1 MNWGIRIHG
10 VEVSEKDG
18 AIRLAPK
25 LTFIQTMKVPGSAR
39 WTNPPRWIPPPA
51 LSGRAVFVRALPAA
65 TRRAWPSS
73 TGAFASRGRPPVRV
87 VHVDE
92 RLEDEDI
99 LEMVDAGLLPAT
111 VVDDYV
117 ARLWAEVLTG
127 MKVHDDIALR
137 TGGRIA
143 WAVRPED
150 AKLHAFVDD
159 FARRHRVGTKL
170 GNVVRNRYLR
180 NAERLRNPVSA
191 EGLARFHELKGLFR
205 EYAERYGFD
214 YLMLMA
220 LAYRESGLDQSR
232 RSRAGAV
239 GIMQVLPATAAD
251 RRVAIPDIHRLE
263 NNIHAGTRY
272 LRVLLDRHL
281 ARRRPGAD
289 RAAPLRHRL
298 LQRGLQPHRAGADVR
313 RRRRGYDPNRW
324 FGHVEIEAARDIGRE
339 TPQHVAHV
347 FKYYLAYRLV
357 AERSEQ
363 RARAREA
370 QGAR

>member
-1 MNWGIRIHG
+1 
-10 VEVSEKDG
+10 
-18 AIRLAPK
+18 
-25 LTFIQTMKVPGSAR
+25 
-39 WTNPPRWIPPPA
+39 
-51 LSGRAVFVRALPAA
+51 
-65 TRRAWPSS
+65 
-73 TGAFASRGRPPVRV
+73 
-87 VHVDE
+87 
-92 RLEDEDI
+92 
-99 LEMVDAGLLPAT
+99 MVDAGLLPAT

-127 MKVHDDIALR
+127 MKVHDDVALR

-150 AKLHAFVDD
+150 TKLHAFVDD
-159 FARRHRVGTKL
+159 FARRHRVGTRL

-180 NAERLRNPVSA
+180 NAERLRNPVSE

-251 RRVAIPDIHRLE
+251 PRVAIPDIHRLE

-272 LRVLLDRHL
+272 LRVLLDRLLRDGALEPIEQHL
-281 ARRRPGAD
+281 FAFASYNAGSTRIARLRTRGGERAATTPTAGSATWRSRPRATSAARRHSTWPTSSSTTWPIAWWRSGRSRGRGPGRPRQ
-289 RAAPLRHRL
+289 RAERL
-298 LQRGLQPHRAGADVR
+298 AAAA
-313 RRRRGYDPNRW
+313 
-324 FGHVEIEAARDIGRE
+324 AARLKAAGSQSR
-339 TPQHVAHV
+339 
-347 FKYYLAYRLV
+347 
-357 AERSEQ
+357 
-363 RARAREA
+363 RAPRTQVRTRASTKPPVSIPST
-370 QGAR
+370 